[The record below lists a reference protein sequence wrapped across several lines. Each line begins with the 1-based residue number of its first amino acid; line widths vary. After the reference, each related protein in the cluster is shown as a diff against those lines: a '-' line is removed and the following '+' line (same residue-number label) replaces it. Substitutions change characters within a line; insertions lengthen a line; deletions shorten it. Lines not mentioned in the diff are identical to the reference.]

1 VDERDIYRGFVASLK
16 MDSNKN
22 TPKFLGIAYLIQF
35 IGSLLSDPLS
45 SAAIGVGNTAENLVS
60 ISSNVL
66 FLRAGIIAEIVTAI
80 GIIVMTVLLFIVLQH
95 QNKTLALVA
104 LSFWLIEASFLAF
117 SSLAANALIPLSQEY
132 VLAGSPDP
140 SVMITLG
147 TILLE
152 TKEFCYAIHMLFFG
166 LGGILWYYMFY
177 KSQYIPRALALWAL
191 VLMPLMPID
200 VLLFLLG
207 IGLDSIL
214 RMAILFPLI
223 AYLPYEGILGIWFI
237 VKGID
242 DSGSEKKQ
250 GE

>member
-1 VDERDIYRGFVASLK
+1 MGSY
-16 MDSNKN
+16 KN
-22 TPKFLGIAYLIQF
+22 TPKLLGIAYLIQF
-35 IGSLLSDPLS
+35 VGSLLSDPLY
-45 SAAIGVGNTAENLVS
+45 GTAMGSGTVFEKLVR
-60 ISSNVL
+60 ISSNVIVM
-66 FLRAGIIAEIVTAI
+66 RAAIIAELVTSL
-80 GIIVMTVLLFIVLQH
+80 GIIVMTVLLYIVLQKH
-95 QNKTLALVA
+95 NKLFALVA
-104 LSFWLIEASFLAF
+104 LSFWLTEAIFLVI
-117 SSLAANALIPLSQEY
+117 SSIATNALIPLSVEFAQ
-132 VLAGSPDP
+132 AGFPDP
-140 SVMITLG
+140 TFYVTFGTLLIT
-147 TILLE
+147 I
-152 TKEFCYAIHMLFFG
+152 KEFCFAIHMLFFG

-177 KSQYIPRALALWAL
+177 KSQYIPKALALWAL

-214 RMAILFPLI
+214 RMTILFPLV

>member
-1 VDERDIYRGFVASLK
+1 MGSDKS
-16 MDSNKN
+16 

-35 IGSLLSDPLS
+35 VGSLLSDPILNAS
-45 SAAIGVGNTAENLVS
+45 MGEGSTGERLVS

-66 FLRAGIIAEIVTAI
+66 FLRAGIIAEIVTVI
-80 GIIVMTVLLFIVLQH
+80 GIVVMTVLLFIILQH

-104 LSFWLIEASFLAF
+104 LSFWLIEASFLVL
-117 SSLAANALIPLSQEY
+117 SSLAANALIPLSHEY

-177 KSQYIPRALALWAL
+177 RSQYIPKTLALWAL
-191 VLMPLMPID
+191 ILMPLMPID

-237 VKGID
+237 VRGID
-242 DSGSEKKQ
+242 DSDSIKKQ
-250 GE
+250 GDQR